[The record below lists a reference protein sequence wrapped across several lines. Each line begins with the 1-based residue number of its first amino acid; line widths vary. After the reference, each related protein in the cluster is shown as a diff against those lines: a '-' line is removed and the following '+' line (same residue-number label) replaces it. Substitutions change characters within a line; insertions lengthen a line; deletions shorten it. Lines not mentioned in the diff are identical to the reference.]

1 MRIPHV
7 TKIDETVK
15 EETITI
21 DEFEKLEYPYI
32 KREDINDKL
41 IKRIERIIR
50 SSIEYKEYIK
60 FLKEEL
66 DLNYCSFFSNV
77 NWDDVTIEMHHSL
90 FTLYDITVIVLNK
103 QLINNINVTVWDVA
117 DEVMLI
123 HYRNIIAL
131 TPLSTTVHELVHTG
145 DVFVPLQ
152 MQYGDWITFWNEY
165 KNYMTSD
172 QINHMKNILKSS
184 NECLK
189 DYYVYGILERKY
201 TYIECD
207 GFTLPRKI
215 EIEEKVS
222 L

>member
-90 FTLYDITVIVLNK
+90 FTLYDITV
-103 QLINNINVTVWDVA
+103 TVWDVA

-123 HYRNIIAL
+123 HYSNIIAL

-172 QINHMKNILKSS
+172 QTNHMKNILKSS

-189 DYYVYGILERKY
+189 DYNVYGILERKY

-207 GFTLPRKI
+207 GFTLPKKI
-215 EIEEKVS
+215 EKNE
-222 L
+222 

>member
-172 QINHMKNILKSS
+172 QTNHMKNILKSS

-189 DYYVYGILERKY
+189 DYNVYGILERKY

>member
-1 MRIPHV
+1 MRIPRI

-189 DYYVYGILERKY
+189 DYNVYGILERKY